1 LAKTTTK
8 PSKERSVEEAVSYAV
23 GHRIRIE
30 VLAALN
36 EGPRSPDEL
45 ARIVRQP
52 LSKVTHHIQE
62 LLKSNSIEIARTEQ
76 VRNFTQNFYRAVEV
90 AYHSDE
96 EHAALSP
103 EERQAT
109 YGVILQAIMAE
120 ALASFWAEKMI
131 DDPRVWLS
139 WRWFN
144 VDAKGRDDIA
154 DEQAR
159 SWARVQEI
167 EAESVARR
175 AKSGEDAASIIVSS
189 LGYERSRTSPNP
201 PATSGKY

>member
-1 LAKTTTK
+1 VEKTTTK
-8 PSKERSVEEAVSYAV
+8 AKGRSVEEAVSYAV

-36 EGPRSPDEL
+36 EGTHNPDEL

-52 LSKVTHHIQE
+52 LSKVGHHIKE
-62 LLKSNSIEIARTEQ
+62 LVESGSIELARTEQ
-76 VRNFTQNFYRAVEV
+76 VRNTTQHFYRAVEV
-90 AYHSDE
+90 AFHSDE

-120 ALASFWAEKMI
+120 SLASFWAGKMI

-144 VDAKGRDDIA
+144 VDAQGRDEIA
-154 DEQAR
+154 DEQAE
-159 SWARVQEI
+159 SWERVQAI
-167 EAESVARR
+167 EARSAARR
-175 AKSGEDAASIIVSS
+175 ADSGEDATSIIVSS
-189 LGYERSRTSPNP
+189 LGYERSRTSPSP
-201 PATSGKY
+201 PTTSGET